1 MTAHEFVPFGVDALL
16 ADYFE
21 IHLHK
26 KRWLKS

>member
-21 IHLHK
+21 IHLHTQET
-26 KRWLKS
+26 LA